1 MGKNPVVTTEVCDT
15 GIPCDGLA
23 KSSCPDPE
31 TTTPPTTETPVTTET
46 SHNET
51 SVTTETTGTT
61 GVTVNTGGGASPHTP
76 SESPDINS
84 ETKLKAAVAFI
95 GAILVLFI

>member
-1 MGKNPVVTTEVCDT
+1 MGKNPVVTTEECDT

-23 KSSCPDPE
+23 KSSCPD
-31 TTTPPTTETPVTTET
+31 TVTTPPPITTTPVTTET

-61 GVTVNTGGGASPHTP
+61 GVTANTGDPVSPHTP
-76 SESPDINS
+76 SQSPVIAS
-84 ETKLKAAVAFI
+84 EAKLKAAVAFI